1 MPLTLVTVPWGP
13 HASLPTR
20 AQALRLVAGCCARGT
35 LTGGALLS
43 ASLGEQVIF
52 FAWTAGLS
60 ELDSEFLSRTFARW
74 LLLRV
79 WGSSR
84 PGIYK

>member
-1 MPLTLVTVPWGP
+1 VLGPEPASAAQSQLLRKHRHPARVPD
-13 HASLPTR
+13 
-20 AQALRLVAGCCARGT
+20 ARGT

-74 LLLRV
+74 LLLV
-79 WGSSR
+79 VS
-84 PGIYK
+84 